1 MSAYKTQNNLVKP
14 NKLIREYK
22 KVVDYKMQ
30 KQKSTVNLTNLYQ
43 IQTKAHI
50 FSRHIFE
57 EGLNPSASNIYYQ
70 VMVKLE
76 EWGIH
81 RRDKQIG
88 QSKFKAP
95 VFRCMY
101 V

>member
-1 MSAYKTQNNLVKP
+1 MSANKTQNNLVKP

-30 KQKSTVNLTNLYQ
+30 KQKSTVNLTNSTW
-43 IQTKAHI
+43 QTLNDTKFKPKHV
-50 FSRHIFE
+50 FFQGTFFKK
-57 EGLNPSASNIYYQ
+57 GLNPSASNIYYK

-88 QSKFKAP
+88 QSNKI
-95 VFRCMY
+95 
-101 V
+101 